1 MTTTAN
7 TSTQVQQTLRILGTR
22 GVPAAHGGF
31 ETFAEY
37 LALHLVA
44 QGWRVIVYCQEEGAG
59 PVFEDRWQGVE
70 RVRIPVEGSGPRST
84 IAFDWKATAHAA
96 GHRDL
101 CLTLGY
107 NTAIFCALLRLKGI
121 PNVINMDGIE
131 WSRAKWGPV
140 AKTWFWMN
148 DWAGCWLGNHL
159 VADHPEIK
167 RHLST
172 RVNPDKIT
180 TIAYGADHLTHM
192 PEEPV
197 RALGLEPG
205 RYMTLVARPEPENS
219 ILEVVA
225 GFSQRPRGMLLAV
238 LGNYNDANPY
248 HRAVKAAAG
257 PEVRFLGA
265 IYDKPVVQALRFYC
279 AAYVH
284 GHQVGGTNPSLV
296 EALGAGNA
304 VIAHDNRFNRW
315 VAGPGARY
323 FGDAEQFSAVIDEL
337 LDPQSQSMCAMRDAS
352 TARFLQ
358 ELTWPHILVQY
369 QQLLERV
376 SPGRAGK

>member
-1 MTTTAN
+1 MTAV
-7 TSTQVQQTLRILGTR
+7 SGVRTLRILGTR

-31 ETFAEY
+31 ETFAEQ
-37 LALHLVA
+37 LALYLVA
-44 QGWRVIVYCQEEGAG
+44 QGWRVVVYCQEEGVG
-59 PVFEDRWQGVE
+59 PVYEDRWQGVE
-70 RVRIPVEGSGPRST
+70 RVHIPVQGDGPKST
-84 IAFDWKATAHAA
+84 IAFDWKATWHA
-96 GHRDL
+96 GQHRDL

-107 NTAIFCALLRLKGI
+107 NTAVFCAVLRLKGV

-131 WSRAKWGPV
+131 WSRAKWGGL

-167 RHLST
+167 VHLSS
-172 RVNPDKIT
+172 RVRPEKIT
-180 TIAYGADHLTHM
+180 TIAYGADRVTDM
-192 PEEPV
+192 PTDAV

-205 RYMTLVARPEPENS
+205 GYLTLVARPEPENS
-219 ILEVVA
+219 ILEVVQ
-225 GFSQRPRGMLLAV
+225 GFSMRPRGVKLAV
-238 LGNYNDANPY
+238 LGNYDEANAY

-265 IYDKPVVQALRFYC
+265 IYDKPVVQALRFHS

-315 VAGPGARY
+315 VAGAGAAY
-323 FGDAEQFSAVIDEL
+323 FQNAEQFSAVLDRL
-337 LDPQSQSMCAMRDAS
+337 LAAPAQLADMRAAS
-352 TARFLQ
+352 VQRFTDG
-358 ELTWPHILVQY
+358 LTWPQVLAEYEV
-369 QQLLERV
+369 LLQRWL
-376 SPGRAGK
+376 PR